1 MTVES
6 ALKMMLYGF
15 IVAEQLFITVCFY
28 RFWRSSGERIFAYFT
43 AGFLIM
49 AIHRVLLGVT
59 VAGDVRLE
67 LQTPVFLIRLLSY
80 TLIFAGVVA
89 KNVSRRRAG

>member
-1 MTVES
+1 MTAES

-15 IVAEQLFITVCFY
+15 IIAEQVFIAVCFF
-28 RFWRSSGERIFAYFT
+28 RFWRSSGERIFAFFT
-43 AGFLIM
+43 AGFVVM
-49 AIHRVLLGVT
+49 GIHRVLLGLA

-80 TLIFAGVVA
+80 VLIFAGVVA
-89 KNVSRRRAG
+89 KNISRRRAG